1 MFGVYSYNMSKKTC
15 CHNINVFKNT
25 QQKSISNHLQR
36 FSMQML
42 QIIIKGP
49 FFSADQCGAAH
60 TETPFSHKCRS
71 SSVNRRL
78 LTKHCCC
85 GEYAPS
91 EQRTCSAP
99 RAEGVS
105 QPLRLLTPV
114 CSLHLPFETCHQTNL
129 CVLYSEVVRSHAAMY
144 SYEI

>member
-1 MFGVYSYNMSKKTC
+1 MMSNKTCFVSC

-25 QQKSISNHLQR
+25 LKKTFSNYVQLL
-36 FSMQML
+36 SMQML
-42 QIIIKGP
+42 QIVIKAL
-49 FFSADQCGAAH
+49 FSTKQCGAAH
-60 TETPFSHKCRS
+60 SETPFSQNRC

-91 EQRTCSAP
+91 KRRTFSAP
-99 RAEGVS
+99 GAEGVS

-114 CSLHLPFETCHQTNL
+114 CRLRLPFETWDQTNP
-129 CVLYSEVVRSHAAMY
+129 CVLHAEFLRSRLAIY